1 MRMATM
7 EQIKALR
14 EKTGAGIV
22 EVKKA
27 LEEANGNEEAA
38 IKILRERGAA
48 KAIKKTDRE
57 AKEGV
62 VAIYLHS
69 NGRVGAMV
77 KLFCETDFVAR
88 NADFQALGR
97 DIAMHVTAMNPLV
110 VSPED
115 ISVDAVEK
123 ERVIW
128 IEQLKQEGKPE
139 ELAEKILAGKEK
151 KFRDENAL
159 LSQAFVKDPSKTVKD
174 LLSEGVQ
181 KIGENIQI
189 GSFVRYEI

>member
-1 MRMATM
+1 MATM
-7 EQIKALR
+7 EQIKSLR

-27 LEEANGNEEAA
+27 LEEADGNEDHA

-48 KAIKKTDRE
+48 KAVKKTERE
-57 AKEGV
+57 AKEGI
-62 VAIYLHS
+62 VAMYLHS

-88 NADFQALGR
+88 NDEFQALGR
-97 DIAMHVTAMNPLV
+97 DIAMHVTAMNPTV

-115 ISVDAVEK
+115 VSADMIQK
-123 ERVIW
+123 EREIW
-128 IEQLKQEGKPE
+128 TEQLRQEGKPA
-139 ELAEKILAGKEK
+139 ELAEKILIGKEK
-151 KFRDENAL
+151 KFREENAL
-159 LSQAFVKDPSKTVKD
+159 LSQAFVKDPSKTVRD
-174 LLSEGVQ
+174 LLSENVQ

-189 GSFVRYEI
+189 GSFIRYEI

>member
-1 MRMATM
+1 M

-27 LEEANGNEEAA
+27 LEEADGNEEAA
-38 IKILRERGAA
+38 IRVLRERGAA
-48 KAIKKTDRE
+48 KAVKKTERE

-62 VAIYLHS
+62 VAMYLHS
-69 NGRVGAMV
+69 NGKVGAMV

-88 NADFQALGR
+88 NDEFQALGR
-97 DIAMHVTAMNPLV
+97 DIAMHVTAMNPSV

-115 ISVDAVEK
+115 VPADAVEK
-123 ERVIW
+123 ERSIW
-128 IEQLKQEGKPE
+128 VEQLKQEGKPK

-151 KFRDENAL
+151 KFREEKAL
-159 LSQAFVKDPSKTVKD
+159 LSQAFVKDPSKTVRD
-174 LLSEGVQ
+174 LLSESVQ

-189 GSFVRYEI
+189 GAFIRYEI

>member
-1 MRMATM
+1 MATTM
-7 EQIKALR
+7 EQIKSLR

-27 LEEANGNEEAA
+27 LEEAGGNEEDA
-38 IKILRERGAA
+38 IRILRERGAA
-48 KAIKKTDRE
+48 KAVKKTERE

-62 VAIYLHS
+62 VAMYLHS

-88 NADFQALGR
+88 NDEFQSLGR
-97 DIAMHVTAMNPLV
+97 DIAMHVTAMNPAV

-115 ISVDAVEK
+115 VSDEVVGK
-123 ERVIW
+123 EREIW
-128 IEQLKQEGKPE
+128 MEQLRQDGKPE
-139 ELAEKILAGKEK
+139 DLAEKILIGKEK
-151 KFRDENAL
+151 KFREENAL
-159 LSQAFVKDPSKTVKD
+159 LTQPFVKDPSKTIKD
-174 LLSEGVQ
+174 LLSESVQ

-189 GSFVRYEI
+189 GSFIRYEI

>member
-1 MRMATM
+1 M

-14 EKTGAGIV
+14 EKTGAGII

-27 LEEANGNEEAA
+27 LDEAEGNEESA
-38 IKILRERGAA
+38 IRILRERGAA
-48 KAIKKTDRE
+48 KAVKKTERE

-62 VAIYLHS
+62 VAMYLHS

-88 NADFQALGR
+88 NDEFQALGR
-97 DIAMHVTAMNPLV
+97 DIAMHVTAMNPVV
-110 VSPED
+110 VSPEEV
-115 ISVDAVEK
+115 SSEAVEK
-123 ERVIW
+123 EKVIW

-139 ELAEKILAGKEK
+139 ELSEKILAGKEK

-159 LSQAFVKDPSKTVKD
+159 LSQAFVKDPSKTVRD
-174 LLSEGVQ
+174 LLSENVQ

>member
-1 MRMATM
+1 M

-14 EKTGAGIV
+14 EKTGAGII

-27 LEEANGNEEAA
+27 LDEAEGNEESA
-38 IKILRERGAA
+38 IRILRERGAA
-48 KAIKKTDRE
+48 KAVKKTERE

-62 VAIYLHS
+62 VAMYLHS

-88 NADFQALGR
+88 NDEFQALGR
-97 DIAMHVTAMNPLV
+97 DIAMHVTAMNPVV
-110 VSPED
+110 VSPEEV
-115 ISVDAVEK
+115 SSEAVEK
-123 ERVIW
+123 ERAIW

-139 ELAEKILAGKEK
+139 ELSEKILAGKEK

-159 LSQAFVKDPSKTVKD
+159 LSQAFVKDPSKTVRD
-174 LLSEGVQ
+174 LLSENVQ

>member
-1 MRMATM
+1 M

-27 LEEANGNEEAA
+27 LEAADGDEEGA
-38 IKILRERGAA
+38 IRILRERGAA
-48 KAIKKTDRE
+48 KAVKKTDRE
-57 AKEGV
+57 AKEGI

-69 NGRVGAMV
+69 NGRVGSMV
-77 KLFCETDFVAR
+77 RLFCETDFVAR
-88 NADFQALGR
+88 NEEFRTLGR
-97 DIAMHVTAMNPLV
+97 DIAMHVAAMNPV
-110 VSPED
+110 VLSPED
-115 ISVDAVEK
+115 IPAEAVEK
-123 ERVIW
+123 ERSIW

-139 ELAEKILAGKEK
+139 ALAEKILAGKEK
-151 KFRDENAL
+151 KFREENAL
-159 LSQAFVKDPSKTVKD
+159 LSQPFVKDPTKMVRD

-181 KIGENIQI
+181 KIGENILV

>member
-1 MRMATM
+1 M

-27 LEEANGNEEAA
+27 LEEAEGDEERA

-48 KAIKKTDRE
+48 KAVKKTDRE

-88 NADFQALGR
+88 NDEFQALGR
-97 DIAMHVTAMNPLV
+97 DIAMHVTAMNPAV

-115 ISVDAVEK
+115 VSVEALEK
-123 ERVIW
+123 EREIW
-128 IEQLKQEGKPE
+128 TEQLRQEGKPA

-151 KFRDENAL
+151 KFREENAL
-159 LSQAFVKDPSKTVKD
+159 LSQAFVKDPSKTVRD
-174 LLSEGVQ
+174 LLSEKVQ

-189 GSFVRYEI
+189 GAFIRYEI

>member
-1 MRMATM
+1 MATM

-27 LEEANGNEEAA
+27 LDEADGNEEGA
-38 IKILRERGAA
+38 IRILRERGAA
-48 KAIKKTDRE
+48 KAVKKTDRE

-62 VAIYLHS
+62 VAMYLHS
-69 NGRVGAMV
+69 NGRLGAMV

-88 NADFQALGR
+88 NDEFQTLGR
-97 DIAMHVTAMNPLV
+97 DIAMHVTAMNPSV
-110 VSPED
+110 VSPEEV
-115 ISVDAVEK
+115 SSEVVEK
-123 ERVIW
+123 EKAIW

-139 ELAEKILAGKEK
+139 KLSEKILAGKEK

-159 LSQAFVKDPSKTVKD
+159 LSQAFVKDPSKTVRD
-174 LLSEGVQ
+174 LLSESVQ
-181 KIGENIQI
+181 KIGENIQV
-189 GSFVRYEI
+189 GSFIRYEI

>member
-1 MRMATM
+1 M

-27 LEEANGNEEAA
+27 LEEADGNEEHA

-48 KAIKKTDRE
+48 KAVKKTDRE

-62 VAIYLHS
+62 VAVYLHS

-88 NADFQALGR
+88 NDEFQALGR
-97 DIAMHVTAMNPLV
+97 DIAMHVTAMNPAV

-115 ISVDAVEK
+115 VSVDMLEK
-123 ERVIW
+123 EREIW
-128 IEQLKQEGKPE
+128 TEQLRQEGKPA

-151 KFRDENAL
+151 KFREENAL
-159 LSQAFVKDPSKTVKD
+159 LSQAFVKDPSKTVRD
-174 LLSEGVQ
+174 LLSESVQ

-189 GSFVRYEI
+189 GAFIRYEI

>member
-1 MRMATM
+1 M
-7 EQIKALR
+7 EQIKSLR

-27 LEEANGNEEAA
+27 LEEADGNEDHA

-48 KAIKKTDRE
+48 KAVKKTERE
-57 AKEGV
+57 AKEGI
-62 VAIYLHS
+62 VAMYLHS

-88 NADFQALGR
+88 NDEFQALGR
-97 DIAMHVTAMNPLV
+97 DIAMHVTAMNPTV

-115 ISVDAVEK
+115 VSADMIQK
-123 ERVIW
+123 EREIW
-128 IEQLKQEGKPE
+128 TEQLRQEGKPA
-139 ELAEKILAGKEK
+139 ELAEKILIGKEK
-151 KFRDENAL
+151 KFREENAL
-159 LSQAFVKDPSKTVKD
+159 LSQAFVKDPSKTVRD
-174 LLSEGVQ
+174 LLSENVQ

-189 GSFVRYEI
+189 GSFIRYEI

>member
-110 VSPED
+110 VSPEG

>member
-1 MRMATM
+1 MATM

-14 EKTGAGIV
+14 EKTGAGII

-27 LEEANGNEEAA
+27 LDEAEGNEESA
-38 IKILRERGAA
+38 IRILRERGAA
-48 KAIKKTDRE
+48 KAVKKTERE

-62 VAIYLHS
+62 VAMYLHS

-88 NADFQALGR
+88 NDEFQALGR
-97 DIAMHVTAMNPLV
+97 DIAMHVTAMSPVV
-110 VSPED
+110 VSPEEV
-115 ISVDAVEK
+115 SSEAVEK
-123 ERVIW
+123 EKAIW

-139 ELAEKILAGKEK
+139 ELSEKILAGKEK

-159 LSQAFVKDPSKTVKD
+159 LSQAFVKDPSKTVRD
-174 LLSEGVQ
+174 LLSESVQ

>member
-1 MRMATM
+1 MATM

-110 VSPED
+110 VSPEG

>member
-1 MRMATM
+1 MATM

-27 LEEANGNEEAA
+27 LEEAGGNEESA

-62 VAIYLHS
+62 VSIYLHS

-97 DIAMHVTAMNPLV
+97 DIAMHVTAMNPIV
-110 VSPED
+110 VSPD
-115 ISVDAVEK
+115 DVPADAVGK
-123 ERVIW
+123 ERAIW

>member
-1 MRMATM
+1 M

-27 LEEANGNEEAA
+27 LETSGGDEEGA

-48 KAIKKTDRE
+48 KAVKKTDRE

-88 NADFQALGR
+88 NDEFQALGR
-97 DIAMHVTAMNPLV
+97 DLAMHVTAMNPSV
-110 VSPED
+110 VSPEEVSD
-115 ISVDAVEK
+115 EAVES
-123 ERVIW
+123 ERLIW

-139 ELAEKILAGKEK
+139 ELAEKILIGKEK
-151 KFRDENAL
+151 KFREETAL
-159 LSQAFVKDPSKTVKD
+159 LSQPFVKDPSKTVRD
-174 LLSEGVQ
+174 LLSESVQ
-181 KIGENIQI
+181 KIGENIQV